1 MKKIFIV
8 LLLFLI
14 FIIPVSAEIF
24 HDISLT
30 DKEIIV
36 NSTLILKSKDKIDYW
51 NLKINIPE
59 GSEIIKLKD
68 EIGVVKYNISDNEIN
83 FITNKKKANTRI
95 VNLIFKKKLEEKYGF
110 KIAKI
115 NLFGFKNDSTII
127 TAPNVSYLFIPD
139 AEIEYGETIKAKTCG
154 AAILKI
160 IFNGKKESEHYFT
173 DSDLNLESLE
183 KYCWVIEGLT
193 GMKVPV
199 KFGIVSLPDSEYNEL
214 LENWSLGAFK
224 DGLIFV
230 RENLS
235 KNEKT
240 ATILHETT
248 HGFNSFALD
257 WDKTKIAWFDEGVAC
272 YVTSVMYRLL
282 NETKPELFG
291 EEIRWR
297 EGMKIY
303 TLKPNMEPRNLY
315 LYYKQGK
322 NWVSTWYPSKYSN
335 KYQREFGYAYSEL
348 FIREFLKE
356 DSNNLHKIYQE
367 LLKINKS
374 IENEYVRNSMILK
387 IFGRELKPCYSTNL
401 EEIKNCTR
409 ELNEMDFNIPKT
421 EGNEI
426 TYKVE
431 IPKIPEEEPES
442 DFDIIWEIKGF
453 FDFIMKFILQ
463 HL

>member
-1 MKKIFIV
+1 MKNIFIG
-8 LLLFLI
+8 LFLFSI
-14 FIIPVSAEIF
+14 LIIPTPAEIF
-24 HDISLT
+24 HDLSLT
-30 DKEIIV
+30 DEEIII
-36 NSTLILKSKDKIDYW
+36 NSTLILKSNDKIDFW

-59 GSEIIKLKD
+59 DSEVIILKD
-68 EIGVVKYNISDNEIN
+68 EIGVIDYNLSNNEIS
-83 FITNKKKANTRI
+83 FITNRKKANLRI
-95 VNLIFKKKLEEKYGF
+95 VNLIFKKNLENEYGF

-115 NLFGFKNDSTII
+115 SLFGFKNDSTII

-139 AEIEYGETIKAKTCG
+139 AEVEYGEIIKAKTQG
-154 AAILKI
+154 GAILKI

-173 DSDLNLESLE
+173 DSNLDLESLE

-199 KFGIVSLPDSEYNEL
+199 KFGIVSLPDSEYNEI
-214 LENWSLGAFK
+214 LEDWSSGAFR

-235 KNEKT
+235 ENEKT

-257 WDKTKIAWFDEGVAC
+257 WDKTKTAWFDEGVAC

-282 NETKPELFG
+282 NKTKPELFG

-303 TLKPNMEPRNLY
+303 TLKPNMEPRHLY

-322 NWVSTWYPSKYSN
+322 NWVSTWYPSKYPD

-356 DSNNLHKIYQE
+356 DGSNLHKIYQE

-374 IENEYVRNSMILK
+374 VENEYVRNILILE
-387 IFGRELKPCYSTNL
+387 IFGRELKPCYSTNP
-401 EEIKNCTR
+401 EEIENCAR

-421 EGNEI
+421 EGSEI
-426 TYKVE
+426 NCKIE
-431 IPKIPEEEPES
+431 IPIIPEEEPES
-442 DFDIIWEIKGF
+442 GFDILWEINKF
-453 FDFIMKFILQ
+453 FEFIWKLISGYF
-463 HL
+463 

>member
-1 MKKIFIV
+1 MKNIFPAIF
-8 LLLFLI
+8 LFLI
-14 FIIPVSAEIF
+14 LITPIPAEIF
-24 HDISLT
+24 HDISFT
-30 DKEIIV
+30 DKEIII
-36 NSTLILKSKDKIDYW
+36 NSTLILNSKDKIDYW
-51 NLKINIPE
+51 NLKINIPNN
-59 GSEIIKLKD
+59 SEIIELKD
-68 EIGVVKYNISDNEIN
+68 EIGAVEYNISDNEIS
-83 FITNKKKANTRI
+83 FITNRKKANTRI

-115 NLFGFKNDSTII
+115 SLFGFKNDSTII

-139 AEIEYGETIKAKTCG
+139 AEIEYGETIKAKTTG
-154 AAILKI
+154 GAILNM

-173 DSDLNLESLE
+173 DSDLDLEYLE
-183 KYCWVIEGLT
+183 NYCWVIEGLT
-193 GMKVPV
+193 GMKIPV
-199 KFGIVSLPDSEYNEL
+199 KFGIVSLPDSEYNEI
-214 LENWSLGAFK
+214 LEDWSSGAFK
-224 DGLIFV
+224 DGMIFV

-235 KNEKT
+235 EHEKT

-282 NETKPELFG
+282 NETKPEIFG

-303 TLKPNMEPRNLY
+303 TLKSNMEPQDLY
-315 LYYKQGK
+315 GYYKQGK
-322 NWVSTWYPSKYSN
+322 NWVSTWYPSKYPN

-356 DSNNLHKIYQE
+356 DGNSLHKIYQE

-374 IENEYVRNSMILK
+374 VENEYVRNSMVLK
-387 IFGRELKPCYSTNL
+387 IFGRELNPCYSTDL
-401 EEIKNCTR
+401 EEIENCAR

-421 EGNEI
+421 EGSEI

-431 IPKIPEEEPES
+431 IPKIPEEESES
-442 DFDIIWEIKGF
+442 GFDIRWEINGF
-453 FDFIMKFILQ
+453 FEFIWKLILGYF
-463 HL
+463 